1 MSDIKWYTPTR
12 QVRWFYTVTVKA
24 SDHENANGD
33 MKRKCFTLMLEVKN
47 ALFKKAFVER
57 NDPSKLTG
65 VISITNNKDSGTFD
79 VVISDVYSPKGVR
92 NGSSAYLV

>member
-1 MSDIKWYTPTR
+1 M
-12 QVRWFYTVTVKA
+12 
-24 SDHENANGD
+24 HENANEVD
-33 MKRKCFTLMLEVKN
+33 MKRKYFTLMLEVKN

-57 NDPSKLTG
+57 NDPSKPTG

-92 NGSSAYLV
+92 TVRVPIWSGG